1 MLSSRFSR
9 KLLASYVLL
18 LLLAAGVIGVLV
30 DARTEKALN
39 GQLEQTLKNHAR
51 MLEPYAELVFA
62 AGADER
68 MGNEITR
75 TGNAAGI
82 RITLIGPD
90 GTVLADSE
98 QSPSLMENHGSRP
111 EVLQAMDQPFGV
123 ERRYSQTVKYWMLYV
138 AKTLRTERG
147 VLGTVRVSMPLREVD
162 QLLGSM
168 RDTVLFGGVAGLLV
182 ALLLGFVVAR
192 RITAPITD
200 MIRVAERLRAGEY
213 EHRVRRLPEDE
224 IGLLG
229 DTLNR
234 LGDEVA
240 HQLAE
245 LGKERSELQA
255 IIAGM
260 VEGVLAV
267 DENEVVLL
275 CNEAAR
281 EMLGVPDLK
290 ERGRPLWEQVR
301 VAGLTDLIARAKA
314 EGEPVRQDIEIW
326 REGRE
331 TILAAHAAA
340 YGTPETRGVVVVL
353 HNITER
359 RHLEQMRRDFVAN
372 VSHELKT
379 PLTAIK
385 GYLETLLEGGIDDP
399 QVNRRFLEKMGQ
411 NVSRLNALVA
421 DVLNL
426 ARIESGKGVLKSVQV
441 DWTAAAREAIKRYE
455 TAAASKK
462 IDVQA
467 DFPDEPIEVLGD
479 PEGIT
484 QIVENLLDNAIK
496 YTPESGRV
504 RLRLRKGNGMVSLEI
519 EDTGIGI
526 PQKHLG
532 RIFERFYRVDKARSR
547 ELGGTGLGLS
557 IVKHLAAQMN
567 GTVAVESEEG
577 KGSCFSVTLPLAAPA

>member
-1 MLSSRFSR
+1 
-9 KLLASYVLL
+9 
-18 LLLAAGVIGVLV
+18 
-30 DARTEKALN
+30 
-39 GQLEQTLKNHAR
+39 
-51 MLEPYAELVFA
+51 
-62 AGADER
+62 
-68 MGNEITR
+68 
-75 TGNAAGI
+75 
-82 RITLIGPD
+82 
-90 GTVLADSE
+90 
-98 QSPSLMENHGSRP
+98 
-111 EVLQAMDQPFGV
+111 
-123 ERRYSQTVKYWMLYV
+123 
-138 AKTLRTERG
+138 
-147 VLGTVRVSMPLREVD
+147 
-162 QLLGSM
+162 
-168 RDTVLFGGVAGLLV
+168 
-182 ALLLGFVVAR
+182 
-192 RITAPITD
+192 
-200 MIRVAERLRAGEY
+200 
-213 EHRVRRLPEDE
+213 
-224 IGLLG
+224 
-229 DTLNR
+229 
-234 LGDEVA
+234 
-240 HQLAE
+240 
-245 LGKERSELQA
+245 
-255 IIAGM
+255 
-260 VEGVLAV
+260 
-267 DENEVVLL
+267 
-275 CNEAAR
+275 
-281 EMLGVPDLK
+281 MLGVPDLK